1 MNENNKRL
9 RELEEENARLKS
21 KIQKLE
27 KLHTEE
33 ELNSA
38 KRVSYR
44 YVPPKTS
51 KPDKPKNVRR
61 FRRRSFHNKTDFFYS
76 SSFLSS
82 LLAIT
87 LKVSFIIII
96 KERDFCDKT

>member
-27 KLHTEE
+27 KLHTQE

-44 YVPPKTS
+44 YAPPKTS
-51 KPDKPKNVRR
+51 KPDKPKNVR
-61 FRRRSFHNKTDFFYS
+61 SDFDADLS
-76 SSFLSS
+76 TTKQKFL
-82 LLAIT
+82 LFFIFVIIT
-87 LKVSFIIII
+87 YTYIESIVYNHI